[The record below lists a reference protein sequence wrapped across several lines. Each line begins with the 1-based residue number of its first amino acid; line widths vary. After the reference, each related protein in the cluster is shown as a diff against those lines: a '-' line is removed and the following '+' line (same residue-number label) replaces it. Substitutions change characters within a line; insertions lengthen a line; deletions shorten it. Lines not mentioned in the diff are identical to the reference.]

1 MSMPDWSELKLW
13 KVRVLYY
20 WWLIFRLTRVAFP
33 PKIPISLT
41 IFGSEMGEKLF
52 SFEVHKRIV
61 PIGTRRRRHSR
72 LRFGLLVACL
82 VAAAYARAQSSG
94 PAPNPGDTGS
104 FAASIH
110 GTVESAEGTVYEGAE
125 VELDLSAG
133 PPAMQ
138 RTDSEGAFS
147 FTNLPAGSFRLTVS
161 STGFQTQQLAGV
173 LQPGQIFETRTITL
187 PVASAASEVV
197 VSGGSQVEIAQAQ
210 LDLEEKQRVLGFF
223 PNYYVA
229 YDHDA
234 LPLTTRQK
242 YQLAWRTEIDPVTW
256 FMTGF
261 TAGVEQADNTF
272 AGYGQGTLGYAKRF
286 GANYADGFVGTMI
299 GGAILPSLFKQDP
312 RYFYKGTGSIP
323 SRAAYAIANAV
334 ICKGDNGHWQAN
346 YSSIVGGLAAGGIS
360 NIYYPASDRS
370 GLEVSF
376 ENALIGTAEGAIQNL
391 FQEFV
396 VRKLTPRLPHYP
408 SLGTQ

>member
-1 MSMPDWSELKLW
+1 VWH
-13 KVRVLYY
+13 
-20 WWLIFRLTRVAFP
+20 FRRKFPLAFP
-33 PKIPISLT
+33 F
-41 IFGSEMGEKLF
+41 FGPEMREKLI
-52 SFEVHKRIV
+52 SFEVQE
-61 PIGTRRRRHSR
+61 RRAPSGAWGRRHTR
-72 LRFGLLVACL
+72 LRPIAPVFRLLVGCL
-82 VAAAYARAQSSG
+82 AAATCGAAQTAG
-94 PAPNPGDTGS
+94 PAPNPDDAGS
-104 FAASIH
+104 TVASIH
-110 GTVESAEGTVYEGAE
+110 GTVESAEGAVYQGAQ

-133 PPAMQ
+133 PPAIQ
-138 RTDSEGAFS
+138 QTDSEGAFS
-147 FTNLPAGSFRLTVS
+147 FTNLPAGEFHLTVS
-161 STGFQTQQLAGV
+161 STGFETQQVAGV

-187 PVASAASEVV
+187 PVARASSEVL

-210 LDLEEKQRVLGFF
+210 LDLEEKQRVLGIL
-223 PNYYVA
+223 PNYYVS

-242 YQLAWRTEIDPVTW
+242 YQLAWRTEIDPMTW

-272 AGYGQGTLGYAKRF
+272 AGYGQGSLGYARRF
-286 GANYADGFVGTMI
+286 GANYADGFVGTML
-299 GGAILPSLFKQDP
+299 GGAILPSWFKQDP

-346 YSSIVGGLAAGGIS
+346 YSAIVGGLAAGGIS

-370 GLEVSF
+370 GFRVSMD
-376 ENALIGTAEGAIQNL
+376 NALIGTAEGALQNL
-391 FQEFV
+391 IQEFI
-396 VRKLTPRLPHYP
+396 VRRLTPRLPHYP